1 MSPATIFSAAYL
13 VGTSIG
19 IPSGFLLPWLFAG
32 APAWILAGMAI
43 LQRPFGPSQRE
54 WDRAFTRG
62 PTELIGERIRH
73 LNDEHAHRVACL
85 ALGLFWGAMA
95 GAAAA
100 SMPTL
105 LDALVRPGHDDGGF
119 GPLVAGLVA
128 VAWAVGVALEDESPP
143 LRPNLAGFGLYLAVV
158 ILSAMPALWEVL

>member
-1 MSPATIFSAAYL
+1 MVSPSIIFAAAYL
-13 VGTSIG
+13 VGTAIG
-19 IPSGFLLPWLFAG
+19 IPSGLLLPWLFAG
-32 APAWILAGMAI
+32 APAWALLIAVLVI
-43 LQRPFGPSQRE
+43 RPLKPTPTQCM
-54 WDRAFTRG
+54 RARLSG
-62 PTELIGERIRH
+62 IPLDVWHE
-73 LNDEHAHRVACL
+73 EHDARVRCL

-105 LDALVRPGHDDGGF
+105 LDALVWPGHDDGGF

-128 VAWAVGVALEDESPP
+128 VAWAVGVALEDETESPP

-158 ILSAMPALWEVL
+158 TLSALPALWEVL